1 MNSLTILG
9 ILFILGSLVG
19 LLVISAK
26 YGIRPTLDTYKGRD
40 KQKVLNRIQARKR
53 MIGAEQT
60 MELVEKFTALEGV
73 SRTGSL
79 RSMTTGA
86 LTSDI
91 FKNSDK
97 LDSLLDN
104 LMDNNSSNTA
114 SLEPLSSVTATYS
127 SNNEE
132 AVEEQTGL
140 LVSNKPLNK
149 VELEEQRLITEQ
161 VKDSIVFS
169 NTQSGIFKVTAIYD
183 NIEL

>member
-19 LLVISAK
+19 LLIISAK

-114 SLEPLSSVTATYS
+114 SLDTGSTNRVVPSST
-127 SNNEE
+127 ED

-140 LVSNKPLNK
+140 LVSNKPLSRA
-149 VELEEQRLITEQ
+149 EIEEQRLITEQ
-161 VKDSIVFS
+161 VKDSVAFS

>member
-1 MNSLTILG
+1 MNLITILG
-9 ILFILGSLVG
+9 ILCILGSTVG

-86 LTSDI
+86 LTSEI

-97 LDSLLDN
+97 LDSLLEN

-114 SLEPLSSVTATYS
+114 SLEVNS
-127 SNNEE
+127 SNYSATELNED

-140 LVSNKPLNK
+140 LVSNKPLSQA
-149 VELEEQRLITEQ
+149 EIEEQRLITEQ
-161 VKDSIVFS
+161 VRDSVAFS

>member
-1 MNSLTILG
+1 MNMLTILG

-19 LLVISAK
+19 LLIISAK
-26 YGIRPTLDTYKGRD
+26 YGIRPTLDTYRGRD

-86 LTSDI
+86 LTSDL

-114 SLEPLSSVTATYS
+114 SLDSSQETAPYS
-127 SNNEE
+127 SNIED

-140 LVSNKPLNK
+140 LVSNRPLNK
-149 VELEEQRLITEQ
+149 AELEEQRLITEQ

>member
-1 MNSLTILG
+1 MNMLTILG

-19 LLVISAK
+19 LLIISAK
-26 YGIRPTLDTYKGRD
+26 YGLRPTLDTYKGRD

-86 LTSDI
+86 LTSDL

-114 SLEPLSSVTATYS
+114 SLDSSQETAPYS
-127 SNNEE
+127 SNTED

-140 LVSNKPLNK
+140 LVSNRPLNK
-149 VELEEQRLITEQ
+149 AELEEQRLITEQ

>member
-1 MNSLTILG
+1 MNLITILG
-9 ILFILGSLVG
+9 ILCILGSTVG
-19 LLVISAK
+19 LLIISAK

-40 KQKVLNRIQARKR
+40 KQKVLKRIQARKR

-86 LTSDI
+86 LTSEI

-114 SLEPLSSVTATYS
+114 SLDSSQETAPYS
-127 SNNEE
+127 SNTED

-140 LVSNKPLNK
+140 LVSNRPLNK
-149 VELEEQRLITEQ
+149 AELEEQRLITEQ

>member
-1 MNSLTILG
+1 MNLITILG
-9 ILFILGSLVG
+9 ILCILGSTVG
-19 LLVISAK
+19 LLIISAK
-26 YGIRPTLDTYKGRD
+26 YGIRSTLDTYKGRD
-40 KQKVLNRIQARKR
+40 KQKVLKRIQARKR

-86 LTSDI
+86 LTSEI

-97 LDSLLDN
+97 LDSLLEN
-104 LMDNNSSNTA
+104 LMDNNASNTA
-114 SLEPLSSVTATYS
+114 SLEAESPSVGVGAT
-127 SNNEE
+127 NED

-140 LVSNKPLNK
+140 LVSNKPLNRAEIK
-149 VELEEQRLITEQ
+149 EQRLITEQ
-161 VKDSIVFS
+161 VKDSVAFS

>member
-1 MNSLTILG
+1 MNLITILG
-9 ILFILGSLVG
+9 ILCILGSTVG
-19 LLVISAK
+19 LLIISAK

-40 KQKVLNRIQARKR
+40 KQKVLKRIQARKR

-86 LTSDI
+86 LTSEI

-97 LDSLLDN
+97 LDSLLEN
-104 LMDNNSSNTA
+104 LMDNNASNTA
-114 SLEPLSSVTATYS
+114 SLEGDSPSVGVGAT
-127 SNNEE
+127 NED

-140 LVSNKPLNK
+140 LVSNKPLSRT
-149 VELEEQRLITEQ
+149 ELEEQRLITEQ
-161 VKDSIVFS
+161 VKDSVAFS

>member
-1 MNSLTILG
+1 MNLITILG
-9 ILFILGSLVG
+9 ILCILGFTVG
-19 LLVISAK
+19 LLIISAK

-86 LTSDI
+86 LTSEI

-97 LDSLLDN
+97 LDSLLEN

-114 SLEPLSSVTATYS
+114 NLDTSS
-127 SNNEE
+127 SNNSVDDLNED

-140 LVSNKPLNK
+140 LVSNKPLSQA
-149 VELEEQRLITEQ
+149 EIEEQRLITEQ
-161 VKDSIVFS
+161 VRDSVAFS

>member
-1 MNSLTILG
+1 MNMLTILG

-19 LLVISAK
+19 LLIISAK
-26 YGIRPTLDTYKGRD
+26 YGIRPTLDTYRGRD

-60 MELVEKFTALEGV
+60 MELVEKFTALDGV

-86 LTSDI
+86 LTSDL

-114 SLEPLSSVTATYS
+114 SLDSSQETAPYS
-127 SNNEE
+127 SNIED

-140 LVSNKPLNK
+140 LVSNRPLNK
-149 VELEEQRLITEQ
+149 AELEEQRLITEQ

>member
-1 MNSLTILG
+1 MNLITILG

-19 LLVISAK
+19 LLIISAK

-86 LTSDI
+86 LTSDL

-114 SLEPLSSVTATYS
+114 SLDSSQETAPYS
-127 SNNEE
+127 SNTED

-140 LVSNKPLNK
+140 LVSNRPLNK
-149 VELEEQRLITEQ
+149 AELEEQRLITEL

-169 NTQSGIFKVTAIYD
+169 STQSGIFKVTAIYD

>member
-1 MNSLTILG
+1 MNLITILG
-9 ILFILGSLVG
+9 ILCILGSTVG
-19 LLVISAK
+19 LLIISAK

-86 LTSDI
+86 LTSEI

-97 LDSLLDN
+97 LDSLLEN

-114 SLEPLSSVTATYS
+114 SLEVSS
-127 SNNEE
+127 SNYSATDLNDD

-140 LVSNKPLNK
+140 LVSNKPLSRA
-149 VELEEQRLITEQ
+149 EIEEQRLITEQ
-161 VKDSIVFS
+161 VKDSVAFS

>member
-1 MNSLTILG
+1 MNLITILG
-9 ILFILGSLVG
+9 ILCILGSTVG
-19 LLVISAK
+19 LLIISAK

-40 KQKVLNRIQARKR
+40 KQKVLKRIQARKR

-86 LTSDI
+86 LTSEI

-97 LDSLLDN
+97 LDSLLEN

-114 SLEPLSSVTATYS
+114 SLDTGSTNRVVSSST
-127 SNNEE
+127 ED

-140 LVSNKPLNK
+140 LVSNKPLSRA
-149 VELEEQRLITEQ
+149 EIEEQRLITEQ
-161 VKDSIVFS
+161 VKDSVAFS
-169 NTQSGIFKVTAIYD
+169 STQSGIFKVTAIYD

>member
-1 MNSLTILG
+1 MNMLTILG

-19 LLVISAK
+19 LLIISAK

-60 MELVEKFTALEGV
+60 MGLVEKFTALEGV

-86 LTSDI
+86 LTSEI

-97 LDSLLDN
+97 LDSLLEN

-114 SLEPLSSVTATYS
+114 SLDSSQETAPYS
-127 SNNEE
+127 SNTED

-140 LVSNKPLNK
+140 LVSNRPLNK
-149 VELEEQRLITEQ
+149 AELEEQRLITEQ